1 MTMPADQGGA
11 APTVTY
17 AYDLTGAL
25 LTQDYAAADTPDV
38 SFQYNDS
45 LGRLTR
51 MTDGQGQTN
60 YGYHPINSAG
70 MGALKT
76 INGPWAN
83 DTIEML
89 FDAAGRNSGYQI
101 KNDAGNVLSYS
112 EMTFDA
118 KERVANITDNL
129 GVHVIGYEGDTSRVL
144 GVSTKDANDLTREI
158 LNRAYAY
165 HTPQDGNRLAS
176 ITNLRGAG
184 TAAGATQISKF
195 GYTYTPTGQIDT
207 WTQELGLAGNDATT
221 SIWDIDYDPLYQL
234 KDVKITAPDG
244 TLRNSYSYGYDEAG
258 NRIRETVDT
267 ATTTARHN
275 SRNEIF
281 ETGGGTRTM
290 VEGTINRP
298 ATVTVNGQSARLKPL
313 SGGMEYLFQKEIPV
327 AEGENEIEVTAT
339 DQAGATTTENYT
351 FDVAGVQ
358 YAITHDD
365 NGNITRKRNIE
376 TGQVWIYEWDSLN
389 RLLAIQSHELPEW
402 ESTRSEFTYD
412 GQSRRVGRKELV
424 WRGNWQVDSEN
435 KYVWVGSKIAQKRS
449 ADGSVLEASFT
460 GFGEKRLDENGA
472 KADYYYTRDHL
483 GSVREV
489 VDDSGAVKARYSYDP
504 WGRRSKIE
512 GEEDFEV
519 EFGYTGHHFH
529 EESKLHLTWYR
540 AYDAGLGRWL
550 SADTIGEDGGLNL
563 YGYVGNDP
571 INHWDPLG
579 LKEYDLGDGWTCRT
593 DQFNEKGKASFE
605 THLYKD
611 GKEVGISNEKGW
623 IARHGHSGKRPPGV
637 PDSIVNKVN
646 GINVNKA
653 REIGRLPPKDITP
666 KGTQPKSKPKHPSK
680 QCFPRLST
688 GAMAA
693 LGEAAAGLGATLA
706 LKKAYEKLKSGQEL
720 SFADRMELGN
730 ALTQA
735 RQFGAAGRMYPF

>member
-1 MTMPADQGGA
+1 
-11 APTVTY
+11 
-17 AYDLTGAL
+17 
-25 LTQDYAAADTPDV
+25 
-38 SFQYNDS
+38 
-45 LGRLTR
+45 
-51 MTDGQGQTN
+51 
-60 YGYHPINSAG
+60 
-70 MGALKT
+70 
-76 INGPWAN
+76 
-83 DTIEML
+83 ML
-89 FDAAGRNSGYQI
+89 VDAAGRATGYQI

-129 GVHVIGYEGDTSRVL
+129 GVHVMAYEGDTSRVL
-144 GVSTKDANDLTREI
+144 GVSTKDANDLTNEI

-234 KDVKITAPDG
+234 KDVKVTAPDG
-244 TLRNSYSYGYDEAG
+244 TLRSNYSYGYDEAG

-281 ETGGGTRTM
+281 ETGGGTRTL
-290 VEGTINRP
+290 VEGTVNRP

-339 DQAGATTTENYT
+339 DPAGAATTENYT

-358 YAITHDD
+358 YAVTHDD

-412 GQSRRVGRKELV
+412 GQSRRVSRKEQV
-424 WRGNWQVDSEN
+424 WRGAWEVDSEN
-435 KYVWVGSKIAQKRS
+435 KYLWVGSKIAQKRS
-449 ADGSVLEASFT
+449 ADGSGVEASYT
-460 GFGEKRLDENGA
+460 GFGEERLDENGV
-472 KADYYYTRDHL
+472 KVDYYYTRDHL

-489 VDDSGAVKARYSYDP
+489 VDDSGALKARYSYDP

-512 GEEDFEV
+512 GDEEFEV

-529 EESKLHLTWYR
+529 EETKLHLTWYR
-540 AYDAGLGRWL
+540 AYDAGLGCWL
-550 SADTIGEDGGLNL
+550 SADPIGEDGGLNL
-563 YGYVGNDP
+563 YKYAWNSPLKFLDP
-571 INHWDPLG
+571 DG
-579 LKEYDLGDGWTCRT
+579 LKPGEPYDDT
-593 DQFNEKGKASFE
+593 EE
-605 THLYKD
+605 
-611 GKEVGISNEKGW
+611 
-623 IARHGHSGKRPPGV
+623 GKRKMIQDAANDVYRRTHGC
-637 PDSIVNKVN
+637 
-646 GINVNKA
+646 
-653 REIGRLPPKDITP
+653 KDK
-666 KGTQPKSKPKHPSK
+666 KGTG
-680 QCFPRLST
+680 L
-688 GAMAA
+688 
-693 LGEAAAGLGATLA
+693 EAAAVFYKKGGKLYYTDLVDGTYDPSTNQPSVRQPWDQAQGRIIGDIHSHINSNTFSDQDMRSAFDSRTLTRN
-706 LKKAYEKLKSGQEL
+706 G
-720 SFADRMELGN
+720 D
-730 ALTQA
+730 A
-735 RQFGAAGRMYPF
+735 RRYVVGKDGSHHRGRSE

>member
-1 MTMPADQGGA
+1 
-11 APTVTY
+11 
-17 AYDLTGAL
+17 
-25 LTQDYAAADTPDV
+25 
-38 SFQYNDS
+38 
-45 LGRLTR
+45 
-51 MTDGQGQTN
+51 
-60 YGYHPINSAG
+60 
-70 MGALKT
+70 
-76 INGPWAN
+76 
-83 DTIEML
+83 
-89 FDAAGRNSGYQI
+89 
-101 KNDAGNVLSYS
+101 
-112 EMTFDA
+112 MTFDA

-129 GVHVIGYEGDTSRVL
+129 GVHVMAYEGDTSRVL

-158 LNRAYAY
+158 LNRSYAY
-165 HTPQDGNRLAS
+165 HTPQNGNRLAS
-176 ITNLRGAG
+176 ISNLRGAG

-221 SIWDIDYDPLYQL
+221 SIWDIDYDPIYQL

-244 TLRNSYSYGYDEAG
+244 TLRSNYSYGYDEAG

-290 VEGTINRP
+290 VEGTVNRP

-339 DQAGATTTENYT
+339 DPAGAATTENYT

-358 YAITHDD
+358 YAVTHDD

-412 GQSRRVGRKELV
+412 GQSRRVSRKEQV
-424 WRGNWQVDSEN
+424 WRGAWEVDSEN
-435 KYVWVGSKIAQKRS
+435 KYLWVGSKIAQKRS
-449 ADGSVLEASFT
+449 ADGSTVEESYT
-460 GFGEKRLDENGA
+460 GFGEERLDENGV
-472 KADYYYTRDHL
+472 KVDYYYTRDHL

-489 VDDSGAVKARYSYDP
+489 VDDSGALKARYSYDP

-512 GEEDFEV
+512 GDEEFEV

-550 SADTIGEDGGLNL
+550 SPDPIAENGGLNL

-571 INHWDPLG
+571 ISHVDHLG
-579 LKEYDLGDGWTCRT
+579 LHWSQVPGHRGWEYHFDQSAGGNDPQHIQYRHNGTTIQRRSYADGSQKHHSSGCIDRNVPQSVVDSAT
-593 DQFNEKGKASFE
+593 KASAHKWTQAPRSSTFTPDNSE
-605 THLYKD
+605 QRQRGLSEGRKVSQRNPEMTRFAPGARIRLNSYVD
-611 GKEVGISNEKGW
+611 GIPILAGT
-623 IARHGHSGKRPPGV
+623 
-637 PDSIVNKVN
+637 IVEGAHVYHNIKHR
-646 GINVNKA
+646 GMGFFQAIKA
-653 REIGRLPPKDITP
+653 MLEE
-666 KGTQPKSKPKHPSK
+666 
-680 QCFPRLST
+680 
-688 GAMAA
+688 MAA
-693 LGEAAAGLGATLA
+693 ERHT
-706 LKKAYEKLKSGQEL
+706 
-720 SFADRMELGN
+720 FNPDRDCI
-730 ALTQA
+730 
-735 RQFGAAGRMYPF
+735 

>member
-1 MTMPADQGGA
+1 MENGA
-11 APTVTY
+11 WKTVVTLGNYVSRQPRTITY
-17 AYDLTGAL
+17 PNGT
-25 LTQDYAAADTPDV
+25 
-38 SFQYNDS
+38 
-45 LGRLTR
+45 
-51 MTDGQGQTN
+51 
-60 YGYHPINSAG
+60 
-70 MGALKT
+70 T
-76 INGPWAN
+76 I
-83 DTIEML
+83 
-89 FDAAGRNSGYQI
+89 
-101 KNDAGNVLSYS
+101 
-112 EMTFDA
+112 
-118 KERVANITDNL
+118 
-129 GVHVIGYEGDTSRVL
+129 
-144 GVSTKDANDLTREI
+144 TREI
-158 LNRAYAY
+158 NARGQITKTTRTAGGQSFVTDYVYLPNGYLDKVVVDGLTVADVTHDGAGRVRTVTDEHNYMNRSYTY
-165 HTPQDGNRLAS
+165 HTPQNGNRLAS

-184 TAAGATQISKF
+184 TANGATQISKF

-244 TLRNSYSYGYDEAG
+244 ALRSSYSYGYDEAG

-339 DQAGATTTENYT
+339 DQGGATTTETYT
-351 FDVAGVQ
+351 FDVAGVE
-358 YAITHDD
+358 YAIIHDD

-412 GQSRRVGRKELV
+412 GQSRRVSRKEQV
-424 WRGNWQVDSEN
+424 WRGTWEVDSEN
-435 KYVWVGSKIAQKRS
+435 KYLWIGSKIAQKRS
-449 ADGSVLEASFT
+449 ADGGVVEAIYT
-460 GFGEKRLDENGA
+460 GFGEERFDENGA
-472 KADYYYTRDHL
+472 KVDYYYTRDHL

-512 GEEDFEV
+512 GEENFEV

-550 SADTIGEDGGLNL
+550 SPDPIGEDGPD
-563 YGYVGNDP
+563 V
-571 INHWDPLG
+571 
-579 LKEYDLGDGWTCRT
+579 T
-593 DQFNEKGKASFE
+593 D
-605 THLYKD
+605 
-611 GKEVGISNEKGW
+611 
-623 IARHGHSGKRPPGV
+623 
-637 PDSIVNKVN
+637 
-646 GINVNKA
+646 
-653 REIGRLPPKDITP
+653 
-666 KGTQPKSKPKHPSK
+666 
-680 QCFPRLST
+680 
-688 GAMAA
+688 
-693 LGEAAAGLGATLA
+693 
-706 LKKAYEKLKSGQEL
+706 
-720 SFADRMELGN
+720 
-730 ALTQA
+730 
-735 RQFGAAGRMYPF
+735 

>member
-1 MTMPADQGGA
+1 
-11 APTVTY
+11 
-17 AYDLTGAL
+17 
-25 LTQDYAAADTPDV
+25 
-38 SFQYNDS
+38 
-45 LGRLTR
+45 
-51 MTDGQGQTN
+51 
-60 YGYHPINSAG
+60 
-70 MGALKT
+70 
-76 INGPWAN
+76 
-83 DTIEML
+83 
-89 FDAAGRNSGYQI
+89 
-101 KNDAGNVLSYS
+101 
-112 EMTFDA
+112 MTFDA
-118 KERVANITDNL
+118 KERVADITDNL
-129 GVHVIGYEGDTSRVL
+129 GVHVMAYEGDTSRVL
-144 GVSTKDANDLTREI
+144 GVSTKDAGDLTNEI

-165 HTPQDGNRLAS
+165 HTPQDGNRLKS
-176 ITNLRGAG
+176 ITNLRGVG
-184 TAAGATQISKF
+184 TATGATQISKF

-221 SIWDIDYDPLYQL
+221 SIWDIDYDPIYQL

-281 ETGGGTRTM
+281 ETGGGTRTL
-290 VEGTINRP
+290 VEGTVNRP

-339 DQAGATTTENYT
+339 DPAGAATTENYT

-358 YAITHDD
+358 YAVTHDD
-365 NGNITRKRNIE
+365 NGNITHKRNIE

-412 GQSRRVGRKELV
+412 GQSRRVSRKEQV
-424 WRGNWQVDSEN
+424 WRGAWEVDSEN
-435 KYVWVGSKIAQKRS
+435 KYLWVGSKIAQKRT
-449 ADGSVLEASFT
+449 ADGSGVEASYT
-460 GFGEKRLDENGA
+460 GFGEERIDENGA
-472 KADYYYTRDHL
+472 KVDYYYTRDHL

-489 VDDSGAVKARYSYDP
+489 VDDSGALKARYSYDP

-550 SADTIGEDGGLNL
+550 SADPIAEAGGLNL

-571 INHWDPLG
+571 VNSWDPLG
-579 LKEYDLGDGWTCRT
+579 LDPKDPAGHDGPKGHHIIPQKLTTQCGNKKANQTNDIWKWSDKNRNRLSHPDYGAHDATRYGSLPNTDSRGRRVSGWTEAEYRQAVEKELKQFAKEKGIKGGLCKFNENQIDQFVDRLKKIAELGDQG
-593 DQFNEKGKASFE
+593 E
-605 THLYKD
+605 D
-611 GKEVGISNEKGW
+611 GDPHESIIQDYLQGVQAEIEW
-623 IARHGHSGKRPPGV
+623 VTGHEPMFP
-637 PDSIVNKVN
+637 
-646 GINVNKA
+646 
-653 REIGRLPPKDITP
+653 IG
-666 KGTQPKSKPKHPSK
+666 
-680 QCFPRLST
+680 
-688 GAMAA
+688 
-693 LGEAAAGLGATLA
+693 
-706 LKKAYEKLKSGQEL
+706 
-720 SFADRMELGN
+720 N
-730 ALTQA
+730 
-735 RQFGAAGRMYPF
+735 